1 MHEFSRNT
9 ALNIRFL
16 GRMLNDTK
24 WNRTCRKAGIQEEFR
39 IAKGGERGVNFVNF
53 NDYPVLGFIQAL
65 DPRTELHNESP
76 EAEFTLQRDATN
88 DRVTIVSEDP
98 PRFFFLL
105 LNYALRIPPPP
116 SCPSSSHDKSRMKKK
131 EEEKKK
137 EELDRNKEKFEDT
150 VSSLASTRYPT
161 FFAED

>member
-1 MHEFSRNT
+1 M
-9 ALNIRFL
+9 
-16 GRMLNDTK
+16 
-24 WNRTCRKAGIQEEFR
+24 
-39 IAKGGERGVNFVNF
+39 
-53 NDYPVLGFIQAL
+53 
-65 DPRTELHNESP
+65 
-76 EAEFTLQRDATN
+76 LQRDATN

-150 VSSLASTRYPT
+150 VSSLASIPRHDTLL